1 MRRAFMPFA
10 AMVGAILLW
19 SIQDAIIW
27 RGWFDGRPWSRTV
40 DLYGFWHQAFLVA
53 LIVAGLLFLR
63 GIYALWFAASTWVLS
78 NSGLPDVLYYWLALK
93 RIPMTLP
100 WLDQTHPL
108 VLFHPSTPASVL
120 ASSAI
125 WLLLCSLPLGVVL
138 LNQFRKRIWWKRP
151 STVMLKVLLSVAAW
165 SLTV

>member
-1 MRRAFMPFA
+1 MRRALLALA
-10 AMVGAILLW
+10 AVFGVILLW
-19 SIQDAIIW
+19 SALDAVIW
-27 RGWFDGRPWSRTV
+27 RGWFDGRPWTSA
-40 DLYGFWHQAFLVA
+40 DEMYQFWHQAFLVL
-53 LIVAGLLFLR
+53 LIVIGMALLQGR
-63 GIYALWFAASTWVLS
+63 WALWFAAATWTLS

-93 RIPMTLP
+93 RIPATLP

-108 VLFHPSTPASVL
+108 VLFHPATSASVL

-125 WLLLCSLPLGVVL
+125 WLLLLSLPLVVLL

-151 STVMLKVLLSVAAW
+151 STLMLKVLLSVAAW